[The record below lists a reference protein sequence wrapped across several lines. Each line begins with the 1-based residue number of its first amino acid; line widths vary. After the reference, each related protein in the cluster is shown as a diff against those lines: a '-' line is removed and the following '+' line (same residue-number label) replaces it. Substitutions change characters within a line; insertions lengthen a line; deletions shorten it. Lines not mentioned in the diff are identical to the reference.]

1 MAGGLSFWWLKTEN
15 DILTAN
21 AAALELANTTN
32 TETIEALRNDSIKKQ
47 QALKMRENNH
57 KKALKRA
64 RILASK
70 LDKVLT
76 KDEKE
81 CYTAVVPD
89 AVITGVNELFN
100 TESSSSDNN

>member
-21 AAALELANTTN
+21 AAVLELANTTN
-32 TETIEALRNDSIKKQ
+32 LKTIVVLREASKKKDQ
-47 QALKMRENNH
+47 VLKVRENNH

-64 RILASK
+64 RILTSK

-100 TESSSSDNN
+100 TESSANDNN